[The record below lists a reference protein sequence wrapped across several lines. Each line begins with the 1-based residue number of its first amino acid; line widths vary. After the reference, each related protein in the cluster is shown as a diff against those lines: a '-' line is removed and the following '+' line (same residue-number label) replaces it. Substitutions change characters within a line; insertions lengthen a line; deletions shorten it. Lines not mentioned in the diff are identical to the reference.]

1 MIDTSKMTLEQI
13 RKAGMEALIR
23 ELGPV
28 GMIRFLQQFDMGSGD
43 YTKERHKI
51 FEGMNVDAIVEKI
64 KQQRIKESK

>member
-13 RKAGMEALIR
+13 RKAGLEVLIR

-51 FEGMNVDAIVEKI
+51 FEGMDVDTIVEMI

>member
-28 GMIRFLQQFDMGSGD
+28 GMIRFMQQFDMGIGD
-43 YTKERHKI
+43 YTKERHRI
-51 FEGMNVDAIVEKI
+51 FEGMDVDAIVEMI
-64 KQQRIKESK
+64 KQQRTKDS

>member
-51 FEGMNVDAIVEKI
+51 FEGMDVDAIVEKI
-64 KQQRIKESK
+64 KQQRIKDSK

>member
-13 RKAGMEALIR
+13 RKAGIEALIR